1 MMTQAISDFP
11 PLKRCSAPHP
21 LEADEDNLS
30 LRPALP
36 LKGKFAHLFFIP
48 LGFLCKILQAGSRVP
63 VIRDG
68 VWQRLSRC
76 NSRAVKHN
84 VTQAALEN
92 CLCAPL
98 HPHGTAATAG
108 KAATSH
114 CKELPL
120 SKGIPPFPWLL
131 PHFPH
136 AMKAHSWESVRRGT
150 CYTYSILRTSF
161 FPSRK
166 VFLKRIVGAG
176 TGRLPCTAL
185 PKRPQLVFCPG
196 C

>member
-92 CLCAPL
+92 CLCSPSPTRHRCHGRQSRNLPL
-98 HPHGTAATAG
+98 QGAATEQRNSSFSLA
-108 KAATSH
+108 SSP
-114 CKELPL
+114 LP
-120 SKGIPPFPWLL
+120 SC
-131 PHFPH
+131 H
-136 AMKAHSWESVRRGT
+136 ES
-150 CYTYSILRTSF
+150 
-161 FPSRK
+161 P
-166 VFLKRIVGAG
+166 
-176 TGRLPCTAL
+176 
-185 PKRPQLVFCPG
+185 
-196 C
+196 